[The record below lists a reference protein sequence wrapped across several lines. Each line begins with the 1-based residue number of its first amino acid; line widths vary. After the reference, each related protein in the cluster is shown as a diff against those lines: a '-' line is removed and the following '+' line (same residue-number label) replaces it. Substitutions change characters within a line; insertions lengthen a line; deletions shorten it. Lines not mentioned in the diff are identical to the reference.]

1 MGKVIAVVFTAVV
14 APIVVF
20 LATQNLK
27 KDDAPDPKAARAGG
41 KKAADEKAGVA
52 AVKSAPEPA
61 RVVAEG
67 AGPTPEAA
75 TEDAHRSAVRQVL
88 PNVVEAGELA
98 RKGAV
103 IEAQVLKDPDPFVR
117 RSEVVDASRDKNKG
131 RDVHRCK
138 LQVTVDRRALAGRL
152 EAVGVRVETRD

>member
-1 MGKVIAVVFTAVV
+1 MGKVVAVVFTAVV

-20 LATQNLK
+20 LATQKLK
-27 KDDAPDPKAARAGG
+27 QEDAPEPKAAKAAG
-41 KKAADEKAGVA
+41 KKAADETAGGA
-52 AVKSAPEPA
+52 GGKPAPEPS

-88 PNVVEAGELA
+88 PRVVEAGELA
-98 RKGAV
+98 RKGPV

-117 RSEVVDASRDKNKG
+117 RSEVVEASRDKGKG
-131 RDVHRCK
+131 RDVHRCR

-152 EAVGVRVETRD
+152 EAVGVRVEARD